1 MKIRLDG
8 ISSMWPM
15 LEYLVTNI
23 MQDLVNQFLRYNLDV
38 TVMKLT
44 YRKDVA

>member
-15 LEYLVTNI
+15 LEYVVTNI
-23 MQDLVNQFLRYNLDV
+23 MQDMVDPFLRYNLDV

>member
-8 ISSMWPM
+8 IVSMLPM
-15 LEYLVTNI
+15 LEYVETNI
-23 MQDLVNQFLRYNLDV
+23 MQDRVDPFLRYNLDV